1 MVLAEDHRFSLNT
14 MKQTNDKMQVVAEEL
29 GELLNLG
36 KYDFTFF
43 YRGEKVAL
51 KERLGDREI
60 GVRPNSL
67 IL

>member
-1 MVLAEDHRFSLNT
+1 
-14 MKQTNDKMQVVAEEL
+14 MQEVAEEL
-29 GELLNLG
+29 GELLNMG

-60 GVRPNSL
+60 GVKANTL
-67 IL
+67 LL